1 MQADRMSSVMGW
13 WRGGVVDFGALE
25 ALEEKGDPA
34 SNLRKLIPAR
44 YIQMEDVC
52 MERNELAW
60 VTKADMVIKS
70 LEGKGR

>member
-1 MQADRMSSVMGW
+1 M
-13 WRGGVVDFGALE
+13 
-25 ALEEKGDPA
+25 K
-34 SNLRKLIPAR
+34 
-44 YIQMEDVC
+44 DVR